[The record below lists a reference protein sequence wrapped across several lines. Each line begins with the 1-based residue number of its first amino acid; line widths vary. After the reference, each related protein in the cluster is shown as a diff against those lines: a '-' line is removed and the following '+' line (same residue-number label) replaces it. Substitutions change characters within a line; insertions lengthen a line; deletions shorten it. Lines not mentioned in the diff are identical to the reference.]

1 MSRPAYSP
9 LVIEH
14 FDHPRNVGRLAV
26 APDVIDARAGRVEQG
41 AVFCLSAKVS
51 AETIE
56 ALGVQAYGCPHCIA
70 AASWLSE
77 QLVGKTVAELL
88 DWSWRDVA
96 RVLEV
101 PAEKRGR
108 LLLLEDAVRQLAV
121 RWRQRF

>member
-1 MSRPAYSP
+1 MARPAYSP

-14 FDHPRNVGRLAV
+14 FDHPRNVGRFAV
-26 APDVIDARAGRVEQG
+26 APDVIEASAGRVEQG

-51 AETIE
+51 AETIQ
-56 ALGVQAYGCPHCIA
+56 ALSVQAYGCPHCIA

-77 QLVGKTVAELL
+77 QLVGKTPAELL
-88 DWSWRDVA
+88 DWSWRDA
-96 RVLEV
+96 ERALQV

-121 RWRQRF
+121 RWGQRF